1 MSISVELYGE
11 RLSSGAQ
18 CRNHLSF
25 QIRMFLGSLY
35 TRGMVWDGLWFI
47 LGSDE
52 KVRDGVDG
60 WMDKALV

>member
-1 MSISVELYGE
+1 MYISVELYGE

-25 QIRMFLGSLY
+25 QIRRCVFRISLHSWVGLG
-35 TRGMVWDGLWFI
+35 RLWFI

-60 WMDKALV
+60 WMDG